1 MIPYIIHRVGD
12 IELLHF
18 SPPIW
23 LAWPMLFAGFFML
36 LFIVLVATGVVKGFR
51 PRELDEK
58 QKSILEAELKK
69 HATHKDVAVTIYTS
83 DTVRD
88 GAGYA
93 ADFESVFKKA
103 GWYAFRASD
112 FHDEH
117 DYENGVVLI
126 GKGTGEPP
134 TIDVLEG
141 VFTRLGIKVR
151 TERTERSPI
160 ELIIGKDT

>member
-1 MIPYIIHRVGD
+1 MIPYILDRIGD
-12 IELLHF
+12 IKLFHF

-36 LFIVLVATGVVKGFR
+36 LFIVLVSVGVVKGFR
-51 PRELDEK
+51 PRELDKK
-58 QKSILEAELKK
+58 QKSILEEELRKGI
-69 HATHKDVAVTIYTS
+69 HKDVAVGIYTS
-83 DTVRD
+83 DAVRD

-112 FHDEH
+112 PYDER

-134 TIDVLEG
+134 TIDVLKE
-141 VFTRLGIKVR
+141 VFTKSGIKVE
-151 TERTERSPI
+151 TERTERSTI
-160 ELIIGKDT
+160 ELKIGKDT